1 MSTILDIRNA
11 TVTYQDGETTTTAL
25 ADASL
30 LTIVLIAAPAGVQVW
45 VEKLDT
51 RRNSRVNALCT
62 ASSEGYLQ
70 PLW

>member
-30 LTIVLIAAPAGVQVW
+30 IAESNTLTAIVGESLSLIHI
-45 VEKLDT
+45 
-51 RRNSRVNALCT
+51 
-62 ASSEGYLQ
+62 
-70 PLW
+70 

>member
-30 LTIVLIAAPAGVQVW
+30 KA
-45 VEKLDT
+45 ES
-51 RRNSRVNALCT
+51 NSPVSYTHLRAHET
-62 ASSEGYLQ
+62 S
-70 PLW
+70 

>member
-30 LTIVLIAAPAGVQVW
+30 KAESNSLTAICLLYTSPSPR
-45 VEKLDT
+45 D
-51 RRNSRVNALCT
+51 
-62 ASSEGYLQ
+62 
-70 PLW
+70 

>member
-30 LTIVLIAAPAGVQVW
+30 KAESNSLTAIVGESGSCLLYTSPSPR
-45 VEKLDT
+45 D
-51 RRNSRVNALCT
+51 
-62 ASSEGYLQ
+62 
-70 PLW
+70 